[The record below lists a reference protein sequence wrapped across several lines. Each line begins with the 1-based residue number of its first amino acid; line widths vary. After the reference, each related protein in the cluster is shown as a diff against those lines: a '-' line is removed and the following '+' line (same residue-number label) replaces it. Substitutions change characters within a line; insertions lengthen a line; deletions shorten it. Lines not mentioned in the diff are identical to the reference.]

1 MPLLRTSR
9 AAAVVDPGTLLDAS
23 ACEYLASIIS
33 GGALV
38 SLYRTRDGGAFG
50 VSVTLDGDQEK
61 DYFRTSE
68 ELLDWLR
75 EVDEAVTERLA
86 SAPSVPRPRKRS

>member
-9 AAAVVDPGTLLDAS
+9 ATPVVDPGTLLDAS
-23 ACEYLASIIS
+23 ACEYIASLIS
-33 GGALV
+33 SGALV

-50 VSVTLDGDQEK
+50 ASVTLDGEQEK

-75 EVDEAVTERLA
+75 EVDRAVTELTE
-86 SAPSVPRPRKRS
+86 SAPSGKRPRKRA